1 MNIEKNWDM
10 MAKAYED
17 FTEGEASYSYKKEPY
32 PPEEW
37 KESEKGRYDNF
48 IETPTYMIMKLKK
61 N

>member
-1 MNIEKNWDM
+1 M

-17 FTEGEASYSYKKEPY
+17 FTEGEDSYSYKKEPY